1 MTEAWRRHFAGLH
14 LAALLVWALVACV
27 GAAWLAS
34 ARLAQLHA
42 AFETDARI
50 VHRLLSQRVVQHDAV
65 MSMLAL
71 LQPPAAQGAAPAA
84 DAAATSTSASAVAPA
99 ATLPRLPS
107 VYPQILSVL
116 QRPADGAW
124 PAALQAPLAAAE
136 AASRTTG
143 RPEMALADL
152 PAGRF
157 YLVLAGTPAS
167 HALQIDLR
175 ATVPQDEWP
184 MDMATSPV
192 RVTLEHGGAAF
203 VVQPGRW
210 AAGPGWAYEFHKLL
224 AAPSQPLDVVARRK
238 VGLAELPWLAML
250 GWCALTAALWAGGVA
265 WWRQRVARQRA
276 EELLRLGQVA
286 RLNTLGELAAGM
298 AHELNQPLTA
308 LLSSTQAAQRLL
320 ADEPPDLT
328 TAQTAMARTV
338 EQARRATA
346 VVGRLRRLVERPD
359 LAGQAQPLPPAA
371 AVQDVLH
378 LLEPEMA
385 QRGIAPTVAVAPDL
399 PAVLAEPVALQQI
412 VHNLLMNALQA
423 LDQVPQPERQLALR
437 LWMPDAAH
445 VALSVRDH
453 GPGVPPEARAH
464 LFEPF
469 YTTRS
474 GGLGLGL
481 TLCESLAQAMG
492 ASLVLAPAS
501 AADGRGAEFVLT
513 LPAAPGTHALPP
525 AQTPAVSTP

>member
-1 MTEAWRRHFAGLH
+1 MTEAWRRHIAGLH
-14 LAALLVWALVACV
+14 LAGLVLWALVACSGSV
-27 GAAWLAS
+27 WLAS
-34 ARLAQLHA
+34 TRLQQLHA

-65 MSMLAL
+65 MSTLAL
-71 LQPPAAQGAAPAA
+71 LQPTAVQGALP
-84 DAAATSTSASAVAPA
+84 DAGATSAA

-136 AASRTTG
+136 AASRRSG
-143 RPEMALADL
+143 HPEMALPDL

-157 YLVLAGTPAS
+157 YLVLASTPSS

-203 VVQPGRW
+203 VVQPGRIDD
-210 AAGPGWAYEFHKLL
+210 GLGWSYEFHKVL
-224 AAPSQPLDVVARRK
+224 AAPSQPLDVVAQRK
-238 VGLAELPWLAML
+238 VGWAELPWWAML
-250 GWCALTAALWAGGVA
+250 GWCVLTAALWAGGMA

-320 ADEPPDLT
+320 ADDPPDLS
-328 TAQTAMARTV
+328 TAQTAMARAV
-338 EQARRATA
+338 EQARRAAA

-359 LAGQAQPLPPAA
+359 LAAQAQPLPLAA

-378 LLEPEMA
+378 LLEPEIV
-385 QRGIAPTVAVAPDL
+385 QRGILHTVSVAPDL

-423 LDQVPQPERQLALR
+423 LDQVPPAERQLALR
-437 LWMPDAAH
+437 LWMPNAAH

-492 ASLVLAPAS
+492 ASLVLAPGVPTS
-501 AADGRGAEFVLT
+501 TAAPERGAEFVLT
-513 LPAAPGTHALPP
+513 LPAAPDTQPAAPAPWTPP
-525 AQTPAVSTP
+525 PP

>member
-1 MTEAWRRHFAGLH
+1 MTPHKAWRRRFAGLFLWA
-14 LAALLVWALVACV
+14 LAAGAGAL
-27 GAAWLAS
+27 WLAH
-34 ARLAQLHA
+34 ARLQRLQAD
-42 AFETDARI
+42 FETDARI

-65 MSMLAL
+65 LATLAL
-71 LQPPAAQGAAPAA
+71 LQPPSAPAGK
-84 DAAATSTSASAVAPA
+84 D

-116 QRPADGAW
+116 QRPAGGGW
-124 PAALQAPLAAAE
+124 PAALQGPLAAAE
-136 AASRTTG
+136 AASRQSG
-143 RPEMALADL
+143 HPEMALVDL
-152 PAGRF
+152 PAGR
-157 YLVLAGTPAS
+157 YHLVLASTPAS

-184 MDMATSPV
+184 MDMAASPV
-192 RVTLEHGGAAF
+192 RVALERGSEDDGAF
-203 VVQPGRW
+203 VVQPGRSD
-210 AAGPGWAYEFHKLL
+210 GTGGWGWSYAFRKPL
-224 AAPSQPLDVVARRK
+224 AAPSQPLDVVALRR
-238 VGLAELPWLAML
+238 VGLAELPWIAML
-250 GWCALTAALWAGGVA
+250 GWCALTAALWAGGLA

-320 ADEPPDLT
+320 GDEPPD
-328 TAQTAMARTV
+328 TATARTAMARAV
-338 EQARRATA
+338 EQARRAST

-359 LAGQAQPLPPAA
+359 LAGQAQPLPLAA

-378 LLEPEMA
+378 LLEPELA
-385 QRGIAPTVAVAPDL
+385 RRGIAPEVSAAPDL
-399 PAVLAEPVALQQI
+399 PPVQAEPVALQQI
-412 VHNLLMNALQA
+412 IHNLLMNALQA
-423 LDQVPQPERQLALR
+423 LEQVPPAERRLALTLAR
-437 LWMPDAAH
+437 PDAAH

-453 GPGVPPEARAH
+453 GSGVPPEAREH

-469 YTTRS
+469 YTTRT

-492 ASLVLAPAS
+492 ASLALAPS
-501 AADGRGAEFVLT
+501 TGRGAEFVLT
-513 LPAAPGTHALPP
+513 LPAATAL
-525 AQTPAVSTP
+525 

>member
-1 MTEAWRRHFAGLH
+1 MTQAWRRHFTGLH
-14 LAALLVWALVACV
+14 LAALVLLWALVACA

-42 AFETDARI
+42 AFETDVRI

-65 MSMLAL
+65 MSTLAL
-71 LQPPAAQGAAPAA
+71 LQPAAPQGAEPGPNGATAPG
-84 DAAATSTSASAVAPA
+84 SP
-99 ATLPRLPS
+99 LPRLPS

-116 QRPADGAW
+116 QRPAGGAW
-124 PAALQAPLAAAE
+124 PAALAEPLAAAE
-136 AASRTTG
+136 AASR
-143 RPEMALADL
+143 RSSHAEMALPDL

-157 YLVLAGTPAS
+157 YLVLASTPAS

-184 MDMATSPV
+184 MDIATSPV
-192 RVTLEHGGAAF
+192 RVTLERGGAAF
-203 VVQPGRW
+203 VVQPGRVPD
-210 AAGPGWAYEFHKLL
+210 GLGWSYEFHKML
-224 AAPSQPLDVVARRK
+224 AAASQPLDVVAHRK
-238 VGLAELPWLAML
+238 VGVAELPWLDML
-250 GWCALTAALWAGGVA
+250 GWSALTAALWAGGVA

-276 EELLRLGQVA
+276 EKLLRLGQVA

-320 ADEPPDLT
+320 DDEPPDLAN
-328 TAQTAMARTV
+328 AQTAMARAV
-338 EQARRATA
+338 EQARRATV

-359 LAGQAQPLPPAA
+359 LAGQAQPLSPAV
-371 AVQDVLH
+371 AVQNVLH

-385 QRGIAPTVAVAPDL
+385 QRGVAPTVAVDPDL

-469 YTTRS
+469 YTTRT

-492 ASLVLAPAS
+492 ASLVLAPPAPSAS
-501 AADGRGAEFVLT
+501 ERGAEFVLT
-513 LPAAPGTHALPP
+513 LPAAPGTHALQPAHASPMSPP
-525 AQTPAVSTP
+525 